1 LKWRRPPLN
10 SPHSVN
16 SAQDP
21 HPTVA
26 SNNDLT
32 PSRDSKRAS
41 RAAAEQ
47 DVLLREVDD
56 AVRQDQLGNAARK
69 YALPIGIGLLVA
81 LAAFGGWLIWQES
94 RESAVEQR
102 SETLVTAFD
111 ALEARQF
118 QQAQEKL
125 APLAREGTGAAGAAA
140 KLGLAGLALQQNRSA
155 DAFRQYE
162 ALIADEDAPQSY
174 RDVATIRLVAGR
186 FDDLPPQQVIDR
198 LKPLAAPGN
207 PWFGSAGELVA
218 MAYLK
223 QGREDLAGP
232 LLAAIAKDDEVPQT
246 IRSRTRQ
253 LAGLLGY
260 DAVEDV
266 DQTMA
271 ELQQEQAGARAPA
284 APAPAP

>member
-1 LKWRRPPLN
+1 
-10 SPHSVN
+10 
-16 SAQDP
+16 
-21 HPTVA
+21 VA

-69 YALPIGIGLLVA
+69 YALPIAAGLIIA
-81 LAAFGGWLIWQES
+81 LAAFGGWLLWRESQES
-94 RESAVEQR
+94 ALEQR

-111 ALEARQF
+111 ALEARQV
-118 QQAQEKL
+118 QQAQQQL
-125 APLAREGTGAAGAAA
+125 APIGVNGEGAAGASA
-140 KLGLAGLALQQNRSA
+140 KLAVAGLALQQNRSA

-162 ALIADEDAPQSY
+162 ALAADEDAPKPY
-174 RDVATIRLVAGR
+174 RDLASIRLMAGR
-186 FDDLPPQQVIDR
+186 FENTPPQQVVDR
-198 LKPLAAPGN
+198 LKPLATPGN

-232 LLAAIAKDDEVPQT
+232 LLAAIAKDDQVPQT

-266 DQTMA
+266 DATMA
-271 ELQQEQAGARAPA
+271 ELQQEQAGARA